1 MVFPVSALANF
12 TNEEL
17 LSLIN
22 PPWYAIQQLILSGN
36 QTALMDCLLIFTL
49 LYPYFIHIP

>member
-1 MVFPVSALANF
+1 MVFPVSALAIF
-12 TNEEL
+12 TNDEL

-22 PPWYAIQQLILSGN
+22 PPWYDIQHLLLSGN
-36 QTALMDCLLIFTL
+36 QTALKDCLLIFTL